1 MLRHT
6 ETPDKI
12 VIAFTKTKIRNEVQ
26 IQDAGEELF
35 ELCHRAASAGKK
47 LTLDLEGV
55 QFMSS
60 AILGKLVTL
69 NKLAKDKQVNFRI
82 VSVEPAIMETLKFM
96 RLDRVFRFDDRDDGP
111 DSLGNSVPPSKP
123 PNTDGGRAEPPG
135 D

>member
-12 VIAFTKTKIRNEVQ
+12 VVFFTKTKIRNEVQ
-26 IQDAGEELF
+26 IQDAGQELF
-35 ELCHRAASAGKK
+35 ELCSRAASGGKK

-69 NKLAKDKQVNFRI
+69 NKLAKDKEVNF
-82 VSVEPAIMETLKFM
+82 
-96 RLDRVFRFDDRDDGP
+96 
-111 DSLGNSVPPSKP
+111 
-123 PNTDGGRAEPPG
+123 
-135 D
+135 